1 MVERLCKN
9 VEDGTCPMS
18 PSEWKGLELKR
29 RTTNDSST
37 LFVQYRIFVMDS
49 IHDSLVENI
58 RTGNRC

>member
-29 RTTNDSST
+29 RTTNDFKYT
-37 LFVQYRIFVMDS
+37 FCPVP
-49 IHDSLVENI
+49 NI
-58 RTGNRC
+58 CNGFDT